1 MTRRNDTTNEISTGS
16 QCAVMG
22 TLDRE
27 IRKRVL
33 QEMQRHPSL
42 DITLLS
48 IQVGDGIVTLRG
60 EVPCIV
66 ELSNLA
72 HAIRSIPAVH
82 ELRSLLTVRQSP
94 RADSGHVYVPRPH
107 GTGENMD

>member
-1 MTRRNDTTNEISTGS
+1 MTRRNDTTNEMSTLT
-16 QCAVMG
+16 QCAVTG

-27 IRKRVL
+27 IRQRVL
-33 QEMQRHPSL
+33 QEMQRHFSL

-48 IQVGDGIVTLRG
+48 IQVRDGVVTLRG

-72 HAIRSIPAVH
+72 HAIRAIPAVH
-82 ELRSLLTVRQSP
+82 ELRSPLTVRQSP
-94 RADSGHVYVPRPH
+94 RAEDRHVYVP
-107 GTGENMD
+107 GYIGNGENMD